1 MLKKG
6 LYYSTGYLL
15 HIKDYNRDCYNVDIY
30 KFFYTKEE
38 ATIEKRNRVISIDT
52 WENFL
57 PYSDAIELDSNAMQG
72 VIFAIF
78 REFV

>member
-15 HIKDYNRDCYNVDIY
+15 HIKGYNCDCYNVDVY

-38 ATIEKRNRVISIDT
+38 TTIVKRNRVINIDI
-52 WENFL
+52 WKNFL
-57 PYSDAIELDSNAMQG
+57 PYSDAIELDSDAAQG
-72 VIFAIF
+72 IIFAIF
-78 REFV
+78 QEFV